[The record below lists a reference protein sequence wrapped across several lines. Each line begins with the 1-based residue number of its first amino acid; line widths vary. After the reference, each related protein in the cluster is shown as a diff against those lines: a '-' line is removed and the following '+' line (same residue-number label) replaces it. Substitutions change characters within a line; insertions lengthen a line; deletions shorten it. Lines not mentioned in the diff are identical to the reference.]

1 MIPLVIFLTCLFIAI
16 AVGLMAAWSDFKGLT
31 IPNWHSA
38 AVFLSFFA
46 AYSLMHLLGHGDVF
60 GSLWSHGAAGLV
72 VFGVTALLFALGTMG
87 AADSKLS
94 TAYAFW
100 AGIPGL
106 PAFLF
111 YMTLAGGLVGLSA
124 IILRK
129 YKPFKAAA
137 ANGWIARVQAGENK
151 VPYGIAIVCGALACF
166 IQLGYL
172 GRIILT
178 F

>member
-1 MIPLVIFLTCLFIAI
+1 MIALVVFLTCLFIAI
-16 AVGLMAAWSDFKGLT
+16 AVGAMAAWSDFKGLI

-38 AVFLSFFA
+38 AIFLSFVVV
-46 AYSLMHLLGHGDVF
+46 YVLMHLLGHGHVF

-72 VFGVTALLFALGTMG
+72 VFAVTALLFALGTMG

-100 AGIPGL
+100 VGVAGL

-111 YMTLAGGLVGLSA
+111 YMALTGGLIGLA
-124 IILRK
+124 TLFLRK
-129 YKPFKAAA
+129 RKPFKAAPT
-137 ANGWIARVQAGENK
+137 GSWIARAQAGENK
-151 VPYGIAIVCGALACF
+151 VPYGIAIVCGALAGF
-166 IQLGYL
+166 VKLGYL
-172 GRIILT
+172 GSAILA

>member
-1 MIPLVIFLTCLFIAI
+1 MIALVIFLTCLFIAI
-16 AVGLMAAWSDFKGLT
+16 AVGVMAAWSDFKGLT

-38 AVFLSFFA
+38 AVFLSFVV
-46 AYSLMHLLGHGDVF
+46 AYALMHLLGHEDVF

-111 YMTLAGGLVGLSA
+111 YMTLAGGVIGVTA
-124 IILRK
+124 IVLRK
-129 YKPFKAAA
+129 YKPFSKAPAG
-137 ANGWIARVQAGENK
+137 GWVARAQAGENK

-166 IQLGYL
+166 LKLGYL
-172 GRIILT
+172 GPVILT